1 MTLTTKPLNTTLS
14 VAEQIELRRM
24 MKNPECQH
32 GVSHTEPVRKM
43 LVESLA
49 KKGYLEKVATHA
61 GFDYYRIKA
70 E

>member
-1 MTLTTKPLNTTLS
+1 MTLTAKDPEIMLS
-14 VAEQIELRRM
+14 VAEQIELRVF
-24 MKNPECQH
+24 MKNPDCQF

-49 KKGYLEKVATHA
+49 KKGYVYKCDEAA
-61 GFDYYRIKA
+61 GFDYYRLTV